1 LLWRCRERAFDL
13 GERTLVMGIVNV
25 TPDSF
30 SDGGRYLDPAAAIA
44 HARRLMAEGAEVVDL
59 GAESTRPGAEP
70 VPAEEQLRRLLP
82 VVEALAA
89 EGACISVDTASAA
102 VARQALSAGAA
113 IVNEV
118 TALGD
123 PEMARVVTEAGA
135 GIVLMHMRGT
145 PRTMQHDPRYDDAA
159 REVAEWLGTRL
170 AGARRAGIE
179 AERVALD
186 PGIGFG
192 KTARHNFELLARLE
206 EMVALGR
213 PVVVGVSRKSFLGKQ
228 GAAGAGA
235 GASSSADMSAA
246 GTSSSAGAGAS
257 GSASS
262 SAMRERAALPD
273 LPADQRL
280 EGGLAATAVA
290 VFLGARIVRTH
301 DVAATVRA
309 VRIADQLRAA
319 RRSGVETHGPV

>member
-1 LLWRCRERAFDL
+1 LLWRCRERGFDL
-13 GERTLVMGIVNV
+13 DGRTLVMGIVNV

-44 HARRLMAEGAEVVDL
+44 HGRGLIAEGAEVVDL

-82 VVEALAA
+82 AVAALAA
-89 EGACISVDTASAA
+89 DGACVSVDTASAA
-102 VARQALSAGAA
+102 VARQALAAGAA
-113 IVNEV
+113 IVNDV

-123 PEMARVVTEAGA
+123 PEMARVAAEAGA
-135 GIVLMHMRGT
+135 GVVLMHMRGT

-159 REVAEWLGTRL
+159 REIAEWLGARL
-170 AGARRAGIE
+170 ESARRAGVE

-206 EMVALGR
+206 ELAALGR
-213 PVVVGVSRKSFLGKQ
+213 PVVVGVSRKSFLGKS

-235 GASSSADMSAA
+235 GAA
-246 GTSSSAGAGAS
+246 GAGSGASAGAESAARAGVPGSGA
-257 GSASS
+257 G
-262 SAMRERAALPD
+262 REPHPD
-273 LPADQRL
+273 LPPDQRL
-280 EGGLAATAVA
+280 EGGLAATAIA

-309 VRIADQLRAA
+309 VRIAEQLRAA
-319 RRSGVETHGPV
+319 RRSGVETHRSV